1 MISSVF
7 FPLRG
12 LSHYLCLLL
21 FISFILI
28 TQFSYSRDQQIWS
41 NYGIMPVITRSK
53 ARMLRSSINEGHDI
67 QFTSDISINETYCSI
82 HEHYPSDNAS
92 PASIHELPSRVLLSD
107 SPSFSYNSVIYTEP
121 SSMAS
126 SVVTS
131 SLEATPSNFS
141 NFQNSEILNC
151 SSTRLLLCHNLP
163 NHYLETM
170 ESDCEDQGT
179 SSSPASNGP
188 DITQLFASLSAQMTY
203 QTTSL
208 QDKLS
213 TDFSNVVQANDV
225 FKKEVRAEL
234 DELRL
239 LIAQQGIK
247 SETSVASNSSPP
259 SVPVMS
265 LPTIPCSNSDT
276 SGNNMSIPVQS
287 ISPIS
292 TSPPLPSVDVQAQMM
307 MLLTESFSKLSS
319 VLVDKNTD
327 SKSDWPKFSGDPKKF
342 RAWYMS
348 IMAQLSLPSWQDLYD
363 GATNDIVKTTTNYVL
378 NGKLYSKLLLSLEGQ
393 PLQDVITRPHL
404 RADGIGLL
412 RELSQTYRPKNVPV

>member
-1 MISSVF
+1 M
-7 FPLRG
+7 
-12 LSHYLCLLL
+12 LC
-21 FISFILI
+21 
-28 TQFSYSRDQQIWS
+28 
-41 NYGIMPVITRSK
+41 
-53 ARMLRSSINEGHDI
+53 SSINEGHDI
-67 QFTSDISINETYCSI
+67 QFTSNILKNETSCSI
-82 HEHYPSDNAS
+82 HEHNPSDNAS
-92 PASIHELPSRVLLSD
+92 PASIHELPSTVLLSD
-107 SPSFSYNSVIYTEP
+107 SPSFPYNSVIYTEP

-126 SVVTS
+126 FVVTS

-151 SSTRLLLCHNLP
+151 SSNRLFLRHNLS
-163 NHYLETM
+163 NHNFETM
-170 ESDCEDQGT
+170 ESDCEDQGK
-179 SSSPASNGP
+179 SSSLATNGP
-188 DITQLFASLSAQMTY
+188 DTTQLFASLSAQMTY

-208 QDKLS
+208 QDELS

-247 SETSVASNSSPP
+247 SETLVASNLSPP

-265 LPTIPCSNSDT
+265 SPTIPCSNSDT
-276 SGNNMSIPVQS
+276 SGKNMSIPVQS
-287 ISPIS
+287 IS
-292 TSPPLPSVDVQAQMM
+292 TSSPLPSVDVQAQMM
-307 MLLTESFSKLSS
+307 TLLTESFSKLSS
-319 VLVDKNTD
+319 VLVDKNTE